1 MSEEKEKKK
10 YCNFEVNIVDAKSH
24 INHILEGFFCQMIHS
39 DEEPF
44 KCFVLL
50 TVNDK
55 VINVVNLMVVADSH
69 LRMGFLK
76 CWALT

>member
-10 YCNFEVNIVDAKSH
+10 YCNFWVNIVDAKSH
-24 INHILEGFFCQMIHS
+24 INHILEGFFFCKMIHF

-50 TVNDK
+50 TANDK
-55 VINVVNLMVVADSH
+55 VINVVNLMLVVNSN

-76 CWALT
+76 C